1 MGNQNHKNKNEDY
14 EKDMEFW
21 EGEKYV
27 GVGIKRMK
35 AYKCDLNI
43 KALQKMRK
51 KFWKLKLNEEEEEN
65 YSNWSIIQNAL
76 TYDDP
81 RDILYLKHFGIEP
94 INGCIN
100 ECKDKN
106 GIIYKI
112 PNYCINDPYFEREK
126 KECDINLIESETKKI
141 KIYGY
146 GDFKEFYLEINNK
159 LSGKE
164 LKDLCRKHENL
175 DENVKLRIFILGVEI
190 EDEDILYQHNL
201 TEDKPIYLVINNNK

>member
-1 MGNQNHKNKNEDY
+1 MGNQNQNHKNKNEDY
-14 EKDMEFW
+14 EKDMEIW

-43 KALQKMRK
+43 KALQKRRK
-51 KFWKLKLNEEEEEN
+51 KFWKLKLNEKEEN

-76 TYDDP
+76 TYDEP

-94 INGCIN
+94 INGWIN

-126 KECDINLIESETKKI
+126 KDCNINQIESETKKI
-141 KIYGY
+141 KIYG
-146 GDFKEFYLEINNK
+146 DFEEFYLEINNK

-164 LKDLCRKHENL
+164 LKEECRKHENL
-175 DENVKLRIFILGVEI
+175 DENVKLRLFVFGVEI
-190 EDEDILYQHNL
+190 KDEDILYQHNL
-201 TEDKPIYLVINNNK
+201 TEDKPIYLAINKNK